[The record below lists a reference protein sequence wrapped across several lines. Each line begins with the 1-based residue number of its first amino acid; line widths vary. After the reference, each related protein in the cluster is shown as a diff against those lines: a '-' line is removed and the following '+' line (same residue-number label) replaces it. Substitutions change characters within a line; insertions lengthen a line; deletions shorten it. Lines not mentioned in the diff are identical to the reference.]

1 MPKENKRLFHELVA
15 QISRLIDDG
24 VFPPGTRLPGE
35 RDLAERFG
43 VSRVTVREAAVAL
56 QAMGRVEIKAGSGV
70 YVCKRDERADLLPVM
85 TPFELT
91 EARALFESEAA
102 ALAAPL
108 IDPATL
114 QRLRTLV
121 EAMATPD
128 SDGSTTAADADREF
142 HMTIAAATKNRAV
155 QYVIETLWRIRN
167 EMPEVRRSY
176 DDVCERDSQS
186 RVDEHDAVLI
196 ALEQHD
202 AGAARSAM
210 RQHFARLLAAMLD
223 ANEER
228 ALSQARLEA
237 ARSRERYLISTQL
250 N

>member
-1 MPKENKRLFHELVA
+1 
-15 QISRLIDDG
+15 
-24 VFPPGTRLPGE
+24 
-35 RDLAERFG
+35 
-43 VSRVTVREAAVAL
+43 
-56 QAMGRVEIKAGSGV
+56 
-70 YVCKRDERADLLPVM
+70 
-85 TPFELT
+85 
-91 EARALFESEAA
+91 
-102 ALAAPL
+102 
-108 IDPATL
+108 
-114 QRLRTLV
+114 
-121 EAMATPD
+121 
-128 SDGSTTAADADREF
+128 
-142 HMTIAAATKNRAV
+142 
-155 QYVIETLWRIRN
+155 
-167 EMPEVRRSY
+167 MPEVRRSY

-186 RVDEHDAVLI
+186 RVDEHEAVLI